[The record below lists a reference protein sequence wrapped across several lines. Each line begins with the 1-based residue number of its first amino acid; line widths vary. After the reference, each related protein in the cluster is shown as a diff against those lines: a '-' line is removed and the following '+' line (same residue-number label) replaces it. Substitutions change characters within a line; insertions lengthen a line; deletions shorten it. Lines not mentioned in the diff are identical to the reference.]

1 MPTERFARLPSEK
14 KKSIFQAALAEFSR
28 VPFEKASINKII
40 KNADISRGSF
50 YTYFED
56 KRDLLEYVFEDF
68 LEKGEEILKKSFLE
82 HHGNYWNMMEGF
94 SEFMK
99 EEMSEEW
106 KDNLKDIVRIA
117 IFQTDTESLMGKCIG
132 PECSPHQT
140 LEKWIYENGDWT
152 DMRRQD
158 FEFVRTAVA
167 LGIQMLL
174 IALGQMFKEP
184 ERTEE
189 ICRIFKDKIEILRWG
204 ACVSGMEKKE
214 E

>member
-56 KRDLLEYVFEDF
+56 KRDLLKYVFEDF
-68 LEKGEEILKKSFLE
+68 LEKGEEVLKKSFLD
-82 HHGNYWNMMEGF
+82 HHGNYWSMMEGF
-94 SEFMK
+94 SGLLK
-99 EEMSEEW
+99 EESSEGW
-106 KDNLKDIVRIA
+106 KDDLKDIVRIA
-117 IFQTDTESLMGKCIG
+117 IFQTDTESLLGKYIG
-132 PECSPHQT
+132 PESVPPQT

-158 FEFVRTAVA
+158 FEFIRTTVA
-167 LGIQMLL
+167 LGLQMLL

-189 ICRIFKDKIEILRWG
+189 ICRIFEDKIEILRWG
-204 ACVSGMEKKE
+204 ACASGTEKKE